1 MKPSRIPVHLVTG
14 FLGSGKTTFVNHL
27 IQSLPQERILVIEN
41 EVGKVNIDGGLISRQ
56 AFDVE
61 ELTAGCLCCSL
72 NSELIDVLQRIQDQ
86 ANTFDRLIVETT
98 GIADPEPVIL
108 PFLSHPAIEASFELI
123 HTICVVDAENIED
136 WLQETDEA
144 KKQLISSDI
153 LLINKADLVQPHYL
167 RDLVGL
173 LQGLNPL
180 ATTLTGS
187 QGRFEA
193 RTLLDILPHREKSD
207 SNFLPREPIASAKTS
222 HGISTFT
229 LVFDRPFRLQS
240 LSHELW
246 KLLVVS
252 SHQIYRIKGLILA
265 ESYPVPVIL
274 QSVRR
279 QLIIT
284 DSESKSHES
293 AMTSRI
299 VVIGKN
305 LKKEPLERLFSRHL
319 IPAN

>member
-1 MKPSRIPVHLVTG
+1 
-14 FLGSGKTTFVNHL
+14 
-27 IQSLPQERILVIEN
+27 
-41 EVGKVNIDGGLISRQ
+41 
-56 AFDVE
+56 
-61 ELTAGCLCCSL
+61 
-72 NSELIDVLQRIQDQ
+72 
-86 ANTFDRLIVETT
+86 
-98 GIADPEPVIL
+98 
-108 PFLSHPAIEASFELI
+108 LSHPAIEASFELI

-136 WLQETDEA
+136 WIQETDEA

-173 LQGLNPL
+173 LQGFNPL
-180 ATTLTGS
+180 ATIWTGS
-187 QGRFEA
+187 QGKFDIS
-193 RTLLDILPHREKSD
+193 TLLDVLPHREETNSQY
-207 SNFLPREPIASAKTS
+207 LPKKPTNSPPSS

-252 SHQIYRIKGLILA
+252 SHQIYRIKGLIYA
-265 ESYPVPVIL
+265 EAYPVPVIL

-279 QLIIT
+279 QLVFT
-284 DSESKSHES
+284 DSEPKSHES